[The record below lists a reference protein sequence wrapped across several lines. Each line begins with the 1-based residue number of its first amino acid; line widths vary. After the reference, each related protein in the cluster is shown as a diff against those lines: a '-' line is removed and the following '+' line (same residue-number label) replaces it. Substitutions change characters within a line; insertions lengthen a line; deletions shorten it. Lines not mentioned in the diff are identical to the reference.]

1 MLSPAV
7 AVELR
12 KTLSPSMIKAIT
24 IGHASSADNSEI
36 PQISQHASL
45 DDENLPL
52 PSGITKESYVT
63 VECKIGGKTFKDLIK
78 DTGSTT
84 SFFSTETLAILGWKP
99 TRKVDSKLKMADKS
113 SIAQTIGWYDD
124 VSVTIGKNPA
134 VSITDNFLII
144 VSNIPMAVGGT
155 PWIRRAMAKVDYKKL
170 EMEISSHGN
179 TISVPISVKKI
190 ENDANKESPLEVH
203 FAEELP
209 MPAPLKKK
217 NV

>member
-7 AVELR
+7 VIELR
-12 KTLSPSMIKAIT
+12 KTLAPSMIKT
-24 IGHASSADNSEI
+24 IDYSEI
-36 PQISQHASL
+36 PQISQHATL
-45 DDENLPL
+45 DENLPL

-63 VECKIGGKTFKDLIK
+63 VECKIGGITFKDFIM
-78 DTGSTT
+78 DSGSTT
-84 SFFSTETLAILGWKP
+84 SFFSTATLAILGWKP

-113 SIAQTIGWYDD
+113 SIAQTIGWCDD
-124 VSVTIGKNPA
+124 VSVTVGKNPA
-134 VSITDNFLII
+134 VSITDNILII

-209 MPAPLKKK
+209 MPASLKKK